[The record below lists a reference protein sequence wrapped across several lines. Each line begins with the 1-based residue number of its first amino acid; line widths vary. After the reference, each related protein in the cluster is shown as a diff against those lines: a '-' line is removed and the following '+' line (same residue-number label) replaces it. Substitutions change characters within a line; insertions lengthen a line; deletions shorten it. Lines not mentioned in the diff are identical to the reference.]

1 MRANFGKT
9 PMHPDELGYHLAR
22 LAEPNSILVSE
33 NLTGKYDAFNFGHR
47 DNEMMWLGN
56 TGFSL
61 GWGLGAAMGASLA
74 APNRPVICA
83 IGDGSVMYQASG
95 FWTMAR
101 YSMPVMTVIWNN
113 HNYQTVRH
121 AYYQYQGKM
130 VKSDHYAG
138 MYLGNPDIDF
148 IKLADSQG
156 VKGER
161 VTEVS
166 GLEAALKRGIKTT
179 HGGKPYVVEVEVAR
193 YGGGASSTWYEKF
206 SLADK
211 RKSG

>member
-1 MRANFGKT
+1 
-9 PMHPDELGYHLAR
+9 
-22 LAEPNSILVSE
+22 
-33 NLTGKYDAFNFGHR
+33 
-47 DNEMMWLGN
+47 
-56 TGFSL
+56 
-61 GWGLGAAMGASLA
+61 
-74 APNRPVICA
+74 
-83 IGDGSVMYQASG
+83 
-95 FWTMAR
+95 MAR

-138 MYLGNPDIDF
+138 MYLGSPDIDF
-148 IKLADSQG
+148 VKLADSQG

-161 VTEVS
+161 VTELS

-193 YGGGASSTWYEKF
+193 YGGGAASTWYEKF
-206 SLADK
+206 SVADK
-211 RKSG
+211 RKQG